1 MGVEPGVMTPSVPF
15 LPGTVERMD
24 VLLGSGSLSARER
37 DRVMCIRLLALGREG
52 LDVAQVLGCSVGT
65 VYRRKAEFLARG
77 EAALRTA
84 DWGGRRNAVLSH
96 TQEAEFVAEFENA
109 ARAGRLVTATQMI
122 AELQQRT
129 GRPVDPTTLYRML
142 ARHGWRKVVPRPR
155 HPDADPDRQEAFKEI
170 SQRWSPPPAPTT
182 GGRCG

>member
-1 MGVEPGVMTPSVPF
+1 MSVEPGVMTPAVPF
-15 LPGTVERMD
+15 PPGTVERMD
-24 VLLGSGSLSARER
+24 ALLGSGWLSARER
-37 DRVMCIRLLALGREG
+37 DRVTCIRLLALGREG

-65 VYRRKAEFLARG
+65 VYRRKAEFQARG

-96 TQEAEFVAEFENA
+96 AQEAEFVAEFENA
-109 ARAGRLVTATQMI
+109 ARAGRLVTARQMI
-122 AELQQRT
+122 AELGQRT

-155 HPDADPDRQEAFKEI
+155 HPDADPDRQEAFKET
-170 SQRWSPPPAPTT
+170 SRRWLPPPAPTT
-182 GGRCG
+182 VGPCG